1 MINFKELTN
10 CRAFSVEWY
19 GYYEIVSDKRV
30 HLRATDHS
38 KLPKKK
44 EQRIERKKRLAA
56 VVRKQN

>member
-1 MINFKELTN
+1 M
-10 CRAFSVEWY
+10 EWY

-30 HLRATDHS
+30 HLSATDHS

-44 EQRIERKKRLAA
+44 DQRIERKKRLAA